1 MDATDKKLLAL
12 RSGGRYVSRGRYV
25 VELYNTD
32 RLHSRLG
39 RMSPTSFQAS
49 QIIATFQFSS
59 GVSWRISVKLT
70 VSCLAFFF
78 QLTACALAADVQSVQ
93 VLLQTKACPGCD
105 LSGADLQEADLD
117 KAYLEGA
124 NLTDALLREAHLN
137 GAILKDAKLSRAHLD
152 QAQLKK
158 AILISA
164 KLDGAHLQAT
174 DLTEAILNGADLS
187 DAVLQLTELKGSI
200 AYGTHLDR
208 AIFEPI
214 SLPDIWSMRDVSG
227 LDSIA
232 WEITPRALNLL
243 RDEFKKAAQWDQE
256 KAVTYALREQ
266 DRLRQGIAA
275 RWFQKI
281 FFEATSL
288 WGASASRPLVIM
300 FILIP
305 VFGLAYSVAIVRR
318 LSDAGIWQVWDKDR
332 IQQDHGA
339 NAPTRLNPINCRPF
353 QNALHF
359 SILSAFDIGWKDL
372 NIGNWIVR
380 FSPHEY
386 TLRGTG
392 WVRTVSGFQSITSV
406 YLLALAVLSYFG
418 RPFE

>member
-1 MDATDKKLLAL
+1 VKFPVCCLAL
-12 RSGGRYVSRGRYV
+12 F
-25 VELYNTD
+25 L
-32 RLHSRLG
+32 
-39 RMSPTSFQAS
+39 
-49 QIIATFQFSS
+49 
-59 GVSWRISVKLT
+59 
-70 VSCLAFFF
+70 
-78 QLTACALAADVQSVQ
+78 QLTTCVLAADAESLKT
-93 VLLQTKACPGCD
+93 LLQTKVCPGCD
-105 LSGADLQEADLD
+105 LSGADLHEENLD
-117 KAYLEGA
+117 GAYLEGA
-124 NLTDALLREAHLN
+124 NLTDALLRETHLN
-137 GAILKDAKLSRAHLD
+137 GAILKGVRLTGAHLD
-152 QAQLKK
+152 QAQMKK
-158 AILISA
+158 AVLISA

-174 DLTEAILNGADLS
+174 DLTQAELNDADFS
-187 DAVLQLTELKGSI
+187 GAVLQLTELADSKV
-200 AYGTHLDR
+200 YGAHLAG

-232 WEITPRALNLL
+232 WSDTPRALNLL

-275 RWFQKI
+275 RWLQKL
-281 FFEATSL
+281 FFEETSQ
-288 WGASASRPLVIM
+288 WGASAGRPLAIM
-300 FILIP
+300 FTLIP
-305 VFGLAYSVAIVRR
+305 VFALAYAVAISRS
-318 LSDAGIWQVWDKDR
+318 LSGAGIWQVWDKDR

-339 NAPTRLNPINCRPF
+339 NAPTKLTLKNCKLF
-353 QNALHF
+353 QSALYF
-359 SILSAFDIGWKDL
+359 STLSAFDIGWKDL

-392 WVRTVSGFQSITSV
+392 WVRTVSGLQSIISV